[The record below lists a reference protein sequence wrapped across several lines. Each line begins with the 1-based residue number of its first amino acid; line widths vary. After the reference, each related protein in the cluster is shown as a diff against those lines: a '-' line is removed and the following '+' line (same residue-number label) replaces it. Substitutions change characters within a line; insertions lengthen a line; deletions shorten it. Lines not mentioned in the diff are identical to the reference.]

1 VQPRALRLFHAGGRG
16 SRRAARSALA
26 RFRDPRLQEMILL
39 TGGAGFVGLNVAE
52 ELLKRDDEV
61 LIFDLRLP
69 PPEFAEAIFVQGDVT
84 NRSALQEVFSKHKI
98 ERVIHMSAIT
108 AGPERDARE
117 PRRIA
122 EVNFI
127 GTLNV
132 LEAAKEFGVR
142 RFVHASTGALFGAA
156 GIGVP

>member
-1 VQPRALRLFHAGGRG
+1 
-16 SRRAARSALA
+16 
-26 RFRDPRLQEMILL
+26 MILV

-52 ELLKRDDEV
+52 QLLARGAEV
-61 LIFDLRLP
+61 LIFDLRP
-69 PPEFAEAIFVQGDVT
+69 PPAAFSRAAFIQGDVT
-84 NRSALQEVFSKHKI
+84 NRAALEKLFRRNAI
-98 ERVIHMSAIT
+98 EQVIHLSAIT

-122 EVNFI
+122 EVNLI

-132 LEAAKEFGVR
+132 LEAARERRVR

-156 GIGVP
+156 DTDAGG